1 MEIRSMGL
9 FNSKERAFA
18 EAVSN
23 LAFCNPFLTERIE
36 YERQALGSDFH
47 ESRAV
52 WNLSPERV
60 AHQPNVDEIMQR
72 VEKLLLSI
80 SDSDK
85 GGGKPTELELRLYE
99 DLVLFYLYYQFL
111 DQFLETGRVLLEQNV
126 TGQRIEFYEDFA
138 REAGRF
144 LHLKAYDPLP
154 AARELPHIFACFS
167 QVRRAFFHIFN
178 NIIGVSE
185 PAVRLRAMVW
195 QSIFTHD
202 MRRYRRTVFN
212 RMGDITTLIT
222 GPSGTGKELVARAIG
237 MSRYIPFDPKTLT
250 FPEEVSGSFL
260 PLNLSALSP
269 TLIESELFG
278 HRRGSFTGAVS
289 DRKGWIEVC
298 PALGT
303 VFLDEI
309 GDIELSIQVKL
320 LRVLENRRFQRLGE
334 SKDRTFK
341 GKIITAT
348 NRNLAEAMEE
358 GRFREDLYY
367 RLCSDIIVTPSLYEQ
382 IQSEKD
388 ELEKLVLF
396 IARREVDDEA
406 PELAAEVLAWIGS
419 ELGPD
424 YPWPGNIRELSQCV
438 RNILIRKVYHPAPRQ
453 AGSAREE
460 LAQAVTRGELSI
472 EELMRGYCSL
482 VYSQTGSYEK
492 AARRLGLDR
501 RTVKAKI
508 DAQWMKRL

>member
-1 MEIRSMGL
+1 M
-9 FNSKERAFA
+9 FTSKERAFA
-18 EAVSN
+18 EAVSR
-23 LAFCNPFLTERIE
+23 LAFCNPFLSERIE
-36 YERQALGSDFH
+36 FERQALGSDFH

-60 AHQPNVDEIMQR
+60 AHQPNVNEIMQR
-72 VEKLLLSI
+72 VEKLLLAVTEG
-80 SDSDK
+80 DK
-85 GGGKPTELELRLYE
+85 SAGKPTEQELRLYE
-99 DLVLFYLYYQFL
+99 DLVLFYLYYRYL
-111 DQFLETGRVLLEQNV
+111 DQFLETGRALLEQNI
-126 TGQRIEFYEDFA
+126 TGHRIEFYDDFA
-138 REAGRF
+138 KEARRF
-144 LHLKAYDPLP
+144 LILKRHDVKLP
-154 AARELPHIFACFS
+154 AAGELPHIFACIC
-167 QVRRAFFHIFN
+167 QVRRAFYHIFN
-178 NIIGVSE
+178 NIIGISA
-185 PAVRLRAMVW
+185 PAVKLRAMAW

-202 MRRYRRTVFN
+202 MRRYRRTLYN

-237 MSRYIPFDPKTLT
+237 LSRYIPFDPKSLT
-250 FPEEVSGSFL
+250 FPEEASDSFL

-289 DRKGWIEVC
+289 DRKGWLDVC

-309 GDIELSIQVKL
+309 GEIDLAIQVKL

-334 SKDRTFK
+334 SKDRSFK
-341 GKIITAT
+341 GKIISAT

-367 RLCSDIIVTPSLYEQ
+367 RLCSDLIVTPSLYEQ
-382 IQSEKD
+382 IRSEKE

-396 IARREVDDEA
+396 IARREVDDDA
-406 PELAAEVLAWIGS
+406 PELSAEVLAWIHG

-424 YPWPGNIRELSQCV
+424 YAWPGNIRELSQCV
-438 RNILIRKVYHPAPRQ
+438 RNILIRKEYHPAPRQ
-453 AGSAREE
+453 TGDAREE
-460 LAQAVTRGELSI
+460 LARAVVRGELSV
-472 EELMRGYCSL
+472 EELMAGYCSL
-482 VYSQTGSYEK
+482 VYAQTGSYEK
-492 AARRLGLDR
+492 AARKLGLDR

-508 DAQWMKRL
+508 DPRWMKRL